1 MIEQGSKVF
10 SCFLDVRK
18 AFDTIW
24 IDGLL
29 YKLYHELGIN
39 SKLWLII
46 KELYTNIHAC
56 VTYNGFLSRDFVIS
70 QGSGQGRILAPFMYK
85 VYINKLLKDL
95 CTPGIGIL
103 LLNYNLSAPTS
114 ADDMTLSELY
124 PSCLNALISIA
135 YRYSCDWRYEFNY
148 EKTAVVTFGESLAC
162 HSKAMK
168 QRNWHVG
175 PTHIDERDEYTNLG
189 VYKNY
194 SGSFAKS
201 IDESITKTRKK
212 AGMLFAATFDRRRTN
227 PMVYL
232 KFWKQSCIPTL
243 LFGSELWTLTP
254 TLLNKLEACQR

>member
-10 SCFLDVRK
+10 CCFIDVRK

-39 SKLWLII
+39 SKLWLIM

-70 QGSGQGRILAPFMYK
+70 QGRILAPFMYK

-95 CTPGIGIL
+95 WAPGIGIL
-103 LLNYNLSAPTS
+103 LLDYNLSAPTF
-114 ADDMTLSELY
+114 ADYMTLSALY
-124 PSCLNALISIA
+124 PSCKNALISIA
-135 YRYSCDWRYEFNY
+135 YQYSCDWRYEFNHY
-148 EKTAVVTFGESLAC
+148 KTTVVTFGESLAC
-162 HSKAMK
+162 HSKAVK

-175 PTHIDERDEYTNLG
+175 PTHIDNRDEYTNLG

-194 SGSFAKS
+194 CGSFTKH
-201 IDESITKTRKK
+201 IDESITKTLKK
-212 AGMLFAATFDRRRTN
+212 AGMLFAANFDRRRTN

-232 KFWKQSCIPTL
+232 KFWKQSCILSL